1 MSTTC
6 GKAEAL
12 RDYAFDELPAIDR
25 PEMERHIGAC
35 PDCAAELDQ
44 LRLTTAALR
53 ILPDREIPQRI
64 AFVSDK
70 VFQPSPVTRFLR
82 SAWAGLASAG
92 LMAAALIFTVVHQ
105 PAPRVRTI
113 IQSASGTDVTQQVAK
128 QIDEAVSRAV
138 QQAHTQDAELTKA
151 ALAEA
156 ETRHQREHR
165 VLMVEMEQS
174 LEYIQKR
181 LGTMTSLTSS
191 MEAPQN
197 RSGQ

>member
-12 RDYAFDELPAIDR
+12 RDYAFDELSATER
-25 PEMERHIGAC
+25 PEMERHVSAC
-35 PDCAAELDQ
+35 TDCAAELDQ

-53 ILPDREIPQRI
+53 VLPDVEIPQRI

-70 VFQPSPVTRFLR
+70 VFEPSPIARFLR

-92 LMAAALIFTVVHQ
+92 LMAAALIFTVLHQ
-105 PAPRVRTI
+105 PAPQVRTI
-113 IQSASGTDVTQQVAK
+113 IQSASGTDVSK

-138 QQAHTQDAELTKA
+138 QQVRTEDAELTKA

-181 LGTMTSLTSS
+181 LGTITSLTSS
-191 MEAPQN
+191 METPQN
-197 RSGQ
+197 RGGQ